1 MAVFDNFNLGITKT
15 LLAVGL
21 VLSSTALSVPAAFA
35 YDETSKSSVNV
46 DKAGIA
52 IKGYDPVAYF
62 TDGKP
67 TLGTKEFTAYYQ
79 GATYQFASAAHRD
92 AFTQNPAKYA
102 PQFGGF
108 CAMGAV
114 FEKKLD
120 GDPNLWKVVDGKL
133 FLNVGEPAQKRWLE
147 DIPGNVSKANSNWPK
162 IKDKAPHE
170 L

>member
-1 MAVFDNFNLGITKT
+1 MTIFHKCNFILAKT

-21 VLSSTALSVPAAFA
+21 AMSSTALSVPAAFA
-35 YDETSKSSVNV
+35 YDEASKSSVNV

-67 TLGTKEFTAYYQ
+67 ALGTKEFTAEYQ
-79 GATYQFASAAHRD
+79 GAIYQFASAAHRD
-92 AFTQNPAKYA
+92 AFKQNPTKYA

-147 DIPGNVSKANSNWPK
+147 DIPGNVSKADGNWPK
-162 IKDKAPHE
+162 IKDKAPGE